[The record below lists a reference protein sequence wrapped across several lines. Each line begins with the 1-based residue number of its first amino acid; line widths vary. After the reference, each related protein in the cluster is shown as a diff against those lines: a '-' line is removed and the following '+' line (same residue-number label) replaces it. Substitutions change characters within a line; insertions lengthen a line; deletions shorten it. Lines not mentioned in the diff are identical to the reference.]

1 MPFGPQ
7 ALLSEALFGRPRH
20 VFRNCGNEFAPAIL
34 HEIDASLGRHLLE
47 EGEEERVGIGRLLF

>member
-7 ALLSEALFGRPRH
+7 ALLSEALFGRPGD
-20 VFRNCGNEFAPAIL
+20 VFHDCGYEFAPAIL
-34 HEIDASLGRHLLE
+34 HKIDASIGRHLLE